1 MDNDVGD
8 VSQFSLDLPVGMEF
22 ANRLCAVDVSSR
34 EQTSPKRPARVR
46 FPPSATQDV
55 ESSMEGVKMKKVVSI
70 ARALKEKNRVAGRLA
85 KARQLVNKENSK
97 EKKVPRG
104 VDVKAVYA
112 EAKTLRDRL
121 VAIKTAI
128 AVANQPI
135 VGRIV
140 ELAEVKSEIAYLNAL
155 DVQEGVFEESSYGG
169 KLVKEY
175 DAVLQK
181 TEVLAEVDALQ
192 RRADELQDALDEFN
206 ASVKVEI
213 EVD

>member
-1 MDNDVGD
+1 
-8 VSQFSLDLPVGMEF
+8 
-22 ANRLCAVDVSSR
+22 
-34 EQTSPKRPARVR
+34 
-46 FPPSATQDV
+46 
-55 ESSMEGVKMKKVVSI
+55 MKKMVSI

-85 KARQLVNKENSK
+85 KARQLVGKENSK

-104 VDVKAVYA
+104 VDVKAAYV

-135 VGRIV
+135 VGKIV
-140 ELAEVKSEIAYLNAL
+140 ELAEVKSEIAYLNTL
-155 DVQEGVFEESSYGG
+155 NVQEGVFEESSYAG

-175 DAVLQK
+175 DAVLK
-181 TEVLAEVDALQ
+181 NAEVLSEVDALQ
-192 RRADELQDALDEFN
+192 CRADELQDALDEFN

>member
-1 MDNDVGD
+1 M
-8 VSQFSLDLPVGMEF
+8 
-22 ANRLCAVDVSSR
+22 
-34 EQTSPKRPARVR
+34 KR
-46 FPPSATQDV
+46 
-55 ESSMEGVKMKKVVSI
+55 MVSI

-85 KARQLVNKENSK
+85 KARQLVGKENSK

-104 VDVKAVYA
+104 VDVKAAYA

-135 VGRIV
+135 VGKIV
-140 ELAEVKSEIAYLNAL
+140 ELAEVKSEIAYLNTL
-155 DVQEGVFEESSYGG
+155 NVQEGVFEEPSYVG

-175 DAVLQK
+175 DAVLK
-181 TEVLAEVDALQ
+181 KAEVLAEVNALQ

>member
-1 MDNDVGD
+1 M
-8 VSQFSLDLPVGMEF
+8 
-22 ANRLCAVDVSSR
+22 
-34 EQTSPKRPARVR
+34 KRIV
-46 FPPSATQDV
+46 T
-55 ESSMEGVKMKKVVSI
+55 I

-85 KARQLVNKENSK
+85 KARQLMNKENSK

-104 VDVKAVYA
+104 VDVKAAYA

-135 VGRIV
+135 VGKIV
-140 ELAEVKSEIAYLNAL
+140 ELAEVKSEIAYLNTL
-155 DVQEGVFEESSYGG
+155 NVQEGVFEESSYAG

-175 DAVLQK
+175 DAVLK
-181 TEVLAEVDALQ
+181 NAEVLSEVDALQ

>member
-1 MDNDVGD
+1 
-8 VSQFSLDLPVGMEF
+8 
-22 ANRLCAVDVSSR
+22 
-34 EQTSPKRPARVR
+34 
-46 FPPSATQDV
+46 
-55 ESSMEGVKMKKVVSI
+55 MKKVVSI

-112 EAKTLRDRL
+112 EAKMLRDRL

-135 VGRIV
+135 VGKIV
-140 ELAEVKSEIAYLNAL
+140 ELAEVKSEISYLNAL
-155 DVQEGVFEESSYGG
+155 DVQEGVFEEASYGG

-181 TEVLAEVDALQ
+181 TEVLSEVDALQ

>member
-1 MDNDVGD
+1 
-8 VSQFSLDLPVGMEF
+8 
-22 ANRLCAVDVSSR
+22 
-34 EQTSPKRPARVR
+34 
-46 FPPSATQDV
+46 
-55 ESSMEGVKMKKVVSI
+55 MKKVVSI

-85 KARQLVNKENSK
+85 KARQLVDKDNSK

-112 EAKTLRDRL
+112 EAKMLRDRL

-128 AVANQPI
+128 AVANQSI
-135 VGRIV
+135 VGKIV
-140 ELAEVKSEIAYLNAL
+140 ELAEVKSEIAYLNTL
-155 DVQEGVFEESSYGG
+155 NVQEGMFEESNYGG

-175 DAVLQK
+175 DAVLK
-181 TEVLAEVDALQ
+181 KAEVLAEVNALQ

-213 EVD
+213 EMD

>member
-1 MDNDVGD
+1 M
-8 VSQFSLDLPVGMEF
+8 
-22 ANRLCAVDVSSR
+22 
-34 EQTSPKRPARVR
+34 
-46 FPPSATQDV
+46 
-55 ESSMEGVKMKKVVSI
+55 KMKRMVTI

-112 EAKTLRDRL
+112 EAKMLRNRL

-128 AVANQPI
+128 AVANQSI

-155 DVQEGVFEESSYGG
+155 DVQEGVFEESNYGG

-181 TEVLAEVDALQ
+181 AEVLAEIDALQ
-192 RRADELQDALDEFN
+192 HRADELQDALDEFN

>member
-1 MDNDVGD
+1 M
-8 VSQFSLDLPVGMEF
+8 
-22 ANRLCAVDVSSR
+22 
-34 EQTSPKRPARVR
+34 KR
-46 FPPSATQDV
+46 
-55 ESSMEGVKMKKVVSI
+55 MVSI

-85 KARQLVNKENSK
+85 KARQLVGKENSK

-104 VDVKAVYA
+104 VDVKAAYA

-135 VGRIV
+135 VGKIV
-140 ELAEVKSEIAYLNAL
+140 ELAEVKSEIAYLNTL
-155 DVQEGVFEESSYGG
+155 NVQEGMFEESNYGG

-175 DAVLQK
+175 DAVLK
-181 TEVLAEVDALQ
+181 KAEVLAEVNALQ
-192 RRADELQDALDEFN
+192 RRADELQDELDEFN